1 MSDSANSKKTGGAVK
16 PRSKLQAWEENTLRP
31 TLEKSPERQK
41 EFTTVSSYPI
51 RRLYTEEDLAGWDA
65 ARALGNPGEPPYTPG
80 IHATIHRGRLW
91 TMRRLARFGTAE
103 ATTPRF
109 RPLPPHR
116 HPGPS
121 TPFH

>member
-65 ARALGNPGEPPYTPG
+65 DRDLGNPGQPPYTRG
-80 IHATIHRGRLW
+80 IHATMHRALPCTIRHFAG
-91 TMRRLARFGTAE
+91 FGTPP
-103 ATTPRF
+103 TP
-109 RPLPPHR
+109 H
-116 HPGPS
+116 HP
-121 TPFH
+121 F